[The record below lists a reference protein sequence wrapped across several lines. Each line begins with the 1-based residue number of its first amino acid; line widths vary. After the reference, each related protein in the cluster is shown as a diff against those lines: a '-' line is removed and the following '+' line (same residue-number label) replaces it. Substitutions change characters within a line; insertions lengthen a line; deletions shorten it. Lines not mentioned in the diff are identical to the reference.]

1 MSIIPLEL
9 QSKIASWRLR
19 AAEGTLTLDE
29 MREGIVFL
37 RAGRFAAAT
46 SAAAERKS
54 SAAGAKRS
62 VAPSQDSMLDELD
75 DL

>member
-1 MSIIPLEL
+1 MSNPIPLEL

-19 AAEGTLTLDE
+19 ATEGTLTLEE

-37 RAGRFAAAT
+37 RAGRLGAA
-46 SAAAERKS
+46 SAAA
-54 SAAGAKRS
+54 AAKRTPGKRS
-62 VAPSQDSMLDELD
+62 AAPSQDSMLDELD

>member
-1 MSIIPLEL
+1 MSNPIPLEL

-19 AAEGTLTLDE
+19 ATEGTLTLEE

-37 RAGRFAAAT
+37 RAGRLGAA
-46 SAAAERKS
+46 SAAA
-54 SAAGAKRS
+54 AAKRVPTKRS
-62 VAPSQDSMLDELD
+62 APPSQDSMLDELG